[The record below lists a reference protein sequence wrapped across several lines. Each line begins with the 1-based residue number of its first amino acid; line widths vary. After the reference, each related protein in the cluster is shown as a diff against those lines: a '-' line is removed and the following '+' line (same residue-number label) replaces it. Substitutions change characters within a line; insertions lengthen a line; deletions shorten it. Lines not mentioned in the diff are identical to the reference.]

1 MTTVAAAGL
10 SDVGKRRKGNEDSLL
25 LDGELLLYIVADGM
39 GGHRAGEVASRLT
52 VDTVR
57 DCVKRCRNGPSVD
70 DPNEP
75 DAKSSK
81 EGNHLLS
88 SIHLANREVK
98 RLSESKESCRGMGST
113 VSAVYLAGDT
123 LIAAN
128 VGDSPIY
135 LVRDGGIRELS
146 VPHTVLAEQEV
157 LYPGKSHLL
166 GEMYRH
172 MLTRAIGTHETVQPN
187 ICELLCL
194 RNDTV
199 VICSDGLSDAV
210 SSDEILKVVSRKN
223 PEKACRVLVDMAN
236 ARGGEDN
243 VTVVVIKIG
252 KTGEEPGEAGSLSA
266 RILAGMRALLSG
278 RF

>member
-1 MTTVAAAGL
+1 MATVAAAGL
-10 SDVGKRRKGNEDSLL
+10 SDVGKKRKGNEDTLL
-25 LDGELLLYIVADGM
+25 IDGELLLYIVADGM

-52 VDTVR
+52 VDTIR
-57 DCVKRCRNGPSVD
+57 DCLRRCRDGPSAA
-70 DPNEP
+70 DPDGP
-75 DAKSSK
+75 DTTSSK

-98 RLSESKESCRGMGST
+98 RLSESEESCRGMGST

-135 LVRDGGIRELS
+135 LVRDEGIRELS

-157 LYPGKSHLL
+157 LFAGKSHLL

-172 MLTRAIGTHETVQPN
+172 MLTRAIGTHETVQPS
-187 ICELLCL
+187 ICEVPC
-194 RNDTV
+194 RRDDTV

-210 SSDEILKVVSRKN
+210 SPDEILKVVSRKN
-223 PEKACRVLVDMAN
+223 PENACRVLVDMAN

-252 KTGEEPGEAGSLSA
+252 KTENEHGEARSRSG
-266 RILAGMRALLSG
+266 RILAGMRALLTG